1 VIVTHPGVLHEL
13 AFAGAQY
20 ALSWA
25 NKGMKRAE
33 FQAKE
38 LQDMPEVTIS
48 EDMYDR
54 IMAFKQVVEVVLEEP
69 TDLNTCV
76 ELLLNRALECM
87 LADIL
92 DGVDRETLLKSFQ
105 QLASQH
111 PTAIYQY
118 VAEIWR
124 GGGEVIKQEEVK
136 RRMGLIPPK

>member
-1 VIVTHPGVLHEL
+1 
-13 AFAGAQY
+13 
-20 ALSWA
+20 
-25 NKGMKRAE
+25 
-33 FQAKE
+33 
-38 LQDMPEVTIS
+38 MPEVTIS

-54 IMAFKQVVEVVLEEP
+54 ITAFKQVVEAVLEEP

-111 PTAIYQY
+111 PTAVYQY
-118 VAEIWR
+118 VTEIWKG

-136 RRMGLIPPK
+136 RRMGFIPPKD